1 MTASQD
7 FCFLDPGRLVDHDL
21 ELVLIARIPADPVRG
36 WVPCYHLEMR
46 RTGTS
51 IHLGD
56 IHLRVGHTEQLDL
69 YGGQIGYG
77 VDVEHRGHHYAA
89 RSCRLLFPLAKAH
102 GLSPLW
108 ITCNPENWASRR
120 TCELAGGV
128 LVEIVDTAPDS
139 DAYRQGE
146 YRKCRY
152 RFDL

>member
-1 MTASQD
+1 MTSGQG
-7 FCFLDPGRLVDHDL
+7 FCFLDPGRLVDDDL
-21 ELVLIARIPADPVRG
+21 ELILVARIPADPIRG
-36 WVPCYHLEMR
+36 WVPCYHFEMR
-46 RTGTS
+46 RTGTN

-56 IHLRVGHTEQLDL
+56 IHLRVGHTESLDL

-89 RSCRLLFPLAKAH
+89 RCCRLLFPLAKAH

-108 ITCNPENWASRR
+108 ITCNPENLASRR

-139 DAYRQGE
+139 DAYLRGE